1 MLSSWHQTIIF
12 LFRDGLAQVFVRV
25 GLSRFPGDLWQFFVG
40 AVVTGNYFV
49 ELARLIFLFRV
60 GLTQLQRRSYEYV
73 IGARAGSPP

>member
-1 MLSSWHQTIIF
+1 
-12 LFRDGLAQVFVRV
+12 
-25 GLSRFPGDLWQFFVG
+25 
-40 AVVTGNYFV
+40 VVTGNYFV